1 VGSLFK
7 ITRSICILVATL
19 YLPADTIPEHKMTKT
34 NRQWILRKRPT
45 GEIRAGDL
53 ELVSTPIPALGAGE
67 FLART
72 IYLSLDP
79 TNRIW
84 MSDMEQYM
92 PPVQLG
98 EVMRGGTLSVVEES
112 NNPDYKT
119 GDIVMGIAGWQEYSV
134 VSGAQKLPKTP
145 LPLTAHMSVLGM
157 TGATAYFGLLD
168 IGQPKAGETVV
179 VSAAAGA
186 VGSIVGQIAKIK
198 GCRVVGIAGSDE
210 KCAHLVKDFGF
221 DACINYK
228 KENMVAALKRECP
241 NGIDVDFENVGGEIF
256 DAILQ
261 NLNLKARIPLCGLI
275 SGYNAEDLS
284 PGPAHFAN
292 VLMKRA
298 RIEGFI
304 IIDYF
309 PRLPEFYA
317 EMGPWVAA
325 GKIKYDV
332 HIVKGIENTLSALNL
347 LFTGGNTGKLLLQ
360 MSEEP

>member
-1 VGSLFK
+1 
-7 ITRSICILVATL
+7 
-19 YLPADTIPEHKMTKT
+19 MTNT
-34 NRQWILRKRPT
+34 NHQWILRRRPE
-45 GEIRAGDL
+45 GDIKSGDL
-53 ELVSTPIPALGAGE
+53 ELVSSTLPALSDGE

-92 PPVQLG
+92 PPVQLD
-98 EVMRGGTLSVVEES
+98 EVMRGGTLSVVEDS
-112 NNPDYKT
+112 RNADYKP
-119 GDIVMGIAGWQEYSV
+119 GDIVMGIAGWQEYAV
-134 VSGAQKLPKTP
+134 MKGAQKLPKSP
-145 LPLTAHMSVLGM
+145 LPLTAYMSVLGM

-186 VGSIVGQIAKIK
+186 VGSIVGQIAKLK
-198 GCRVVGIAGSDE
+198 GCHVVGIAGSDE
-210 KCAHLVKDFGF
+210 KCRHLVKDFGF
-221 DACINYK
+221 DACINYN
-228 KENMVAALKRECP
+228 KENVLAALKRECP

-261 NLNLKARIPLCGLI
+261 CINLRARIPLCGLI
-275 SGYNAEDLS
+275 SGYNAKELA

-304 IIDYF
+304 VIDYF
-309 PRLPEFYA
+309 PRLGEFMSD
-317 EMGPWVAA
+317 MGQWVAQ
-325 GKIKYDV
+325 GKMKYDV
-332 HIVKGIENTLSALNL
+332 HIVKGTDNALSALNL

-360 MSEEP
+360 MSDEP